1 MFKTGDPLPPE
12 VLAAIAQ
19 GRTID
24 AIKQLREAHG
34 LGLKEAKDIVDAHR
48 HGNGNGHAQP
58 AAPAGPAGFP
68 AFTATG
74 GVPDTVL
81 QALAQ
86 GHKIEAIRLLRE
98 HAGIGLKEAKD
109 RVDALDVSRQRPAD
123 GLAPGEMSRKTG
135 ALTWV
140 AVAAIAA
147 LGIYAYLRTGA

>member
-1 MFKTGDPLPPE
+1 MFKTGDPLPPA

-34 LGLKEAKDIVDAHR
+34 LGLKEAKDIIDAHA
-48 HGNGNGHAQP
+48 HAG
-58 AAPAGPAGFP
+58 AHTTAPARPTGFT
-68 AFTATG
+68 ASTATG
-74 GVPDTVL
+74 SVPDTVL

-109 RVDALDVSRQRPAD
+109 RVDALDVSRQRHAD
-123 GLAPGEMSRKTG
+123 GLGPGEMSRKTG

-147 LGIYAYLRTGA
+147 ISIYAYLRTGA